1 MLNCDGKV
9 ENTFTDSNCQNVSD
23 LESNYLYRIIG
34 NMNWLESSEIMSSI
48 AGFLAEDLGRG
59 DITTTSTVPPDTRGL
74 GKFLAKEY
82 LVLCGLDVAEAVFFQ
97 LDPDGAEIETTFNE
111 GDEIEDGTVFATL
124 KGYADVL
131 LVGERTA
138 LNLIQRMSGIATL
151 TRQFVKAVEGTK
163 AQIVDTRKT
172 APGLRML
179 EKYAVTIGGGRNHRM
194 GLDDGVLIKDNHIA
208 LAGGITEAVHAAKA
222 TVGHLHKIEVE
233 ISNWA
238 QLREAIEAGAEIVML
253 DNQTPEEAAK
263 LVDMARNLNPNVLIE
278 ASGNMSLDRV
288 RSYAEAGV
296 DLISVGRIT
305 HSARA
310 MDISFKIQIA

>member
-1 MLNCDGKV
+1 MK
-9 ENTFTDSNCQNVSD
+9 
-23 LESNYLYRIIG
+23 
-34 NMNWLESSEIMSSI
+34 WLENGEILASI
-48 AGFLAEDLGRG
+48 GEFLAEDIGRG
-59 DITTTSTVPPDTRGL
+59 DITTTATVPQDTRGV
-74 GKFLAKEY
+74 GRFLAKEY

-97 LDPDGAEIETTFNE
+97 LDPDVGEIETGYSE
-111 GDEIEDGTVFATL
+111 GDEIEEGTVFGSM

-151 TRQFVKAVEGTK
+151 TRQFVKAVEGTG
-163 AQIVDTRKT
+163 AAIVDTRKT
-172 APGLRML
+172 TPGLRML
-179 EKYAVTIGGGRNHRM
+179 EKYAVTVGGGKNHRM

-208 LAGGITEAVHAAKA
+208 LAGGITRAVSAAKER
-222 TVGHLHKIEVE
+222 VGHLHKIEVE
-233 ISNWA
+233 IGNWA

-263 LVDMARNLNPNVLIE
+263 LVGMARNLNPNVLIE
-278 ASGNMSLDRV
+278 ASGNMDLDRV

-310 MDISFKIQIA
+310 VDISFKIQIG

>member
-1 MLNCDGKV
+1 
-9 ENTFTDSNCQNVSD
+9 
-23 LESNYLYRIIG
+23 
-34 NMNWLESSEIMSSI
+34 MNWLENGEVLSAI
-48 AGFLAEDLGRG
+48 GQFLAEDIGRG
-59 DITTTSTVPPDTRGL
+59 DITTSSTVPSDTRGF

-97 LDPDGAEIETTFNE
+97 LDPDSSEIETTYNE
-111 GDEIEDGTVFATL
+111 GDEIEEGVVFGTL

-151 TRQFVKAVEGTK
+151 TRAYVKAVEGTNAK
-163 AQIVDTRKT
+163 IVDTRKT
-172 APGLRML
+172 TPGLRVL
-179 EKYAVTIGGGRNHRM
+179 EKYAVTVGGGKNHRM

-208 LAGGITEAVHAAKA
+208 LAGGITEAVKAAKA
-222 TVGHLHKIEVE
+222 AVGHLHKIEVE
-233 ISNWA
+233 ITNWA

-263 LVDMARNLNPNVLIE
+263 LVQMARNMDPRVLIE
-278 ASGNMSLDRV
+278 ASGGMDLDRV
-288 RSYAEAGV
+288 RSFAEAGV
-296 DLISVGRIT
+296 DLISVGRLT

-310 MDISFKIQIA
+310 VDISFKIQIG